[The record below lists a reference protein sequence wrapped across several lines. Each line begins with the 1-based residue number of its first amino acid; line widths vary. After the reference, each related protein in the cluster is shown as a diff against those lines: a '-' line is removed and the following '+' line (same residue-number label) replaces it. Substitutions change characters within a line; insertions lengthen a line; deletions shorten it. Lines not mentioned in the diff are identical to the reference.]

1 MEKIYIVCRKVNLLR
16 DSVLEAALDDYVL
29 KSGDKDKM
37 SEYFRDLAERSK
49 KRGMKVESG
58 IDENGVVWNRF
69 EKDCKMMTVF
79 FCNKSQAK
87 QMLVEVE

>member
-1 MEKIYIVCRKVNLLR
+1 MQDGIAKLTPVLPNIPLFYCGSR
-16 DSVLEAALDDYVL
+16 DYLFKAVARINDEDDL
-29 KSGDKDKM
+29 NQW
-37 SEYFRDLAERSK
+37 FCN
-49 KRGMKVESG
+49 
-58 IDENGVVWNRF
+58 ENGVVWNRF

>member
-1 MEKIYIVCRKVNLLR
+1 
-16 DSVLEAALDDYVL
+16 
-29 KSGDKDKM
+29 
-37 SEYFRDLAERSK
+37 
-49 KRGMKVESG
+49 MKVKSG